1 MFEGWAYVRG
11 TALQHTAVRAGD
23 FGELGLGT
31 GRCATRDAEL
41 EIAVQI
47 FVRIQLRRVRWT
59 IEGTP
64 AARGA
69 SSRKAGESAQP
80 CEVGAPTGGLGDH
93 LAPPLGST

>member
-1 MFEGWAYVRG
+1 MFEGSAHVRG
-11 TALQHTAVRAGD
+11 TALQHTALRAGD

-47 FVRIQLRRVRWT
+47 FVRIRLRRVRWT

-69 SSRKAGESAQP
+69 SSRKSGE
-80 CEVGAPTGGLGDH
+80 CPTLRGRRAYGRLGGITWRN
-93 LAPPLGST
+93 AE